1 MDAAGHTTH
10 GQVIE
15 PAWHIRANP
24 SPSSVSRVYG
34 IPELLS
40 AIFLLCVIKNEDG
53 TEHSDW
59 YLNILERQEYPRLSG
74 KEAPLLLAHVC
85 QRWRQTALNIPRL
98 WAHIHIH
105 FNDSVWRESWLEGQ
119 LSALQFWMKQ
129 SQAAPIS
136 VKLTTGGFPDSAA
149 LVRGDLVPTAR
160 LSLKSTIVLQIIKEL
175 FANSH
180 RWENISVNLPTLAV
194 TPFVSCTDKL
204 YPLLKSLAI
213 SQVRGDA
220 ERWDGMDLSI
230 QCAPRLEEL
239 SLQGQIP
246 EDYIVIPNGILPGL
260 RALELSDMTLRLTD
274 RVEGCRIRVL
284 VLCEVILSEDSLTR
298 FPSVFPLLEE
308 LTIEVP
314 MPSGD
319 TTIHND
325 TDRVEFVVLDKLTA
339 LRLTLTTGDYFPLYR
354 ITAPA
359 LRHLCVEDDVDFDDD
374 EEPRHPSRSFEDEIM
389 RLLRRS
395 NASVVSFQY
404 SSNKQISDKI
414 TTVLSEM
421 PGLVKLHIENT
432 TFPAAVMEVLKS
444 PSVCPRLATIQ
455 NDRILDPRLGVTSDC
470 DNNDILQLV
479 KARCQKRENV
489 LDHTNTQD
497 EGNRSYITEL
507 AFPMHDYCE
516 RIFLEDEIIQK
527 AEIVWRNT
535 KVSPNSLMLERS
547 F

>member
-1 MDAAGHTTH
+1 MDAAGHTIR
-10 GQVIE
+10 GQFIE
-15 PAWHIRANP
+15 PPSPIRAHP

-40 AIFLLCVIKNEDG
+40 AIFLFCVIKNEDR

-59 YLNILERQEYPRLSG
+59 YLNILERQEYPHLSG

-85 QRWRQTALNIPRL
+85 QRWRQAALNIPRI

-105 FNDSVWRESWLEGQ
+105 FNDSVWRESWLDGQ
-119 LSALQFWMKQ
+119 LSALRFWMKQ
-129 SQAAPIS
+129 SQGAPIS

-149 LVRGDLVPTAR
+149 LVRDDLEPRAR
-160 LSLKSTIVLQIIKEL
+160 LSPQAITTLQIIKVL

-180 RWENISVNLPTLAV
+180 RWENVSVNLPELAV
-194 TPFVSCTDKL
+194 TPFISCTDKP
-204 YPLLKSLAI
+204 YPLLKSLEI
-213 SQVRGDA
+213 SQVRGGA

-230 QCAPRLEEL
+230 RCAPCLEEL
-239 SLQGQIP
+239 SLQGQIS
-246 EDYIVIPNGILPGL
+246 EDYIVIPDGILPGL
-260 RALELSDMTLRLTD
+260 RALELSDITLRLTD
-274 RVEGCRIRVL
+274 CVEGCRIRVL
-284 VLCEVILSEDSLTR
+284 VLCEVILSEASLTR

-314 MPSGD
+314 IPFED
-319 TTIHND
+319 TTIHNG
-325 TDRVEFVVLDKLTA
+325 TDRVEFVVLDKLTT
-339 LRLTLTTGDYFPLYR
+339 LRLTLTTKDYFPLYC

-359 LRHLCVEDDVDFDDD
+359 LKHLGVEDDVAFNDE
-374 EEPRHPSRSFEDEIM
+374 EEPRHPSRSFDDEIL

-414 TTVLSEM
+414 STVLNEM
-421 PGLVKLHIENT
+421 PGLVKLHMENM
-432 TFPAAVMEVLKS
+432 TFPAAVMEALKS
-444 PSVCPRLATIQ
+444 PSVCPCLATIQ

-470 DNNDILQLV
+470 SNNDVLQLI
-479 KARCQKRENV
+479 KARCRKRGNV

-497 EGNRSYITEL
+497 ECNRSYITEL

-516 RIFLEDEIIQK
+516 RIFLEDKITQE

-547 F
+547 C